1 MFSNFFLNKNKIKKM
16 SIIDKEFIDK
26 LYQVIQSILKE
37 NDTAQQQCLLQPKQR
52 NKNFYYQQLNKN
64 FCQKIVEK
72 FENLNNNNAEHQTKL
87 HSWFNS
93 DLDVIPNE
101 YEGGLKIWEGLF
113 DLIDYFEQNKYDF
126 NQLLSNND
134 DEFRICDLGCGS
146 GLLSLYLARKLRQLK
161 PNQKFRIYLQDY
173 NEQVIKFFTCPT
185 IIVNEKEEN
194 NSLEQIKL
202 NYEFIWGDWEKISE
216 FFITNKIHF
225 NLIVTAETIYKEENF
240 PKLINLF
247 QSNIQPTN
255 GRILIASKSH
265 YFGIGGGTYSF
276 LDYLDSLIENKSSY
290 LMGDIIEEI
299 DQSLLRHIIELRLS
313 ESQPEKQ

>member
-1 MFSNFFLNKNKIKKM
+1 M

-26 LYQVIQSILKE
+26 LYEIIQSILKE

-134 DEFRICDLGCGS
+134 DEFRICD
-146 GLLSLYLARKLRQLK
+146 
-161 PNQKFRIYLQDY
+161 
-173 NEQVIKFFTCPT
+173 V
-185 IIVNEKEEN
+185 
-194 NSLEQIKL
+194 
-202 NYEFIWGDWEKISE
+202 
-216 FFITNKIHF
+216 
-225 NLIVTAETIYKEENF
+225 
-240 PKLINLF
+240 
-247 QSNIQPTN
+247 
-255 GRILIASKSH
+255 
-265 YFGIGGGTYSF
+265 
-276 LDYLDSLIENKSSY
+276 
-290 LMGDIIEEI
+290 
-299 DQSLLRHIIELRLS
+299 
-313 ESQPEKQ
+313 SQ